1 MAYGIGGWWRL
12 ATAFEYKQENYK
24 RSKLAQSHQFI
35 SYVKSNTENSNDAVR
50 ELALEK

>member
-1 MAYGIGGWWRL
+1 MAASHGLRVQKKKIIW
-12 ATAFEYKQENYK
+12 N
-24 RSKLAQSHQFI
+24 KLAQSHQFI